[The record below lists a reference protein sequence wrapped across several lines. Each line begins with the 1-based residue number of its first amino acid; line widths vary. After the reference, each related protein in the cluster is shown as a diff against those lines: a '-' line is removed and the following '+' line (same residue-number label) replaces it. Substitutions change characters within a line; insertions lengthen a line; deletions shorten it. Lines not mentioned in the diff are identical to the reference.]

1 MYNSFAEVPE
11 ELAKMKLLHLIHFDN
26 NPLASS
32 AAMKKKCA
40 ALLPGVHFSF

>member
-1 MYNSFAEVPE
+1 MDNQFAEVPE
-11 ELAKMKLLHLIHFDN
+11 ELAKMKSLHLIHFDN

-40 ALLPGVHFSF
+40 ALLPGVEFSF